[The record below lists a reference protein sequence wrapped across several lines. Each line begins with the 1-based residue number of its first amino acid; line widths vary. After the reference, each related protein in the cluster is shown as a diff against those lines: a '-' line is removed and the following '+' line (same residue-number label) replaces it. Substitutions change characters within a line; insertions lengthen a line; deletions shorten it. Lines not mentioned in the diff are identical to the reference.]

1 MPAQDAYSGDIDYAA
16 ETVGTYSDMD
26 ISDDYET
33 EDYGELE
40 ISEILGITEDTII
53 HEELEN

>member
-1 MPAQDAYSGDIDYAA
+1 MPTQDAYSGEIAYAA
-16 ETVGTYSDMD
+16 ETVGTYQDMD

-33 EDYGELE
+33 EDYGEVE
-40 ISEILGITEDTII
+40 IPEILGITEETII